1 MIQIIIEDLR
11 SAIQSIRSNKVRSF
25 LTMLGVIIGVFSV
38 VTLISLVQGLDK
50 QIRDQ
55 FSNIGSELIFVVAG
69 DIESSNPFSESS
81 QFARLKHTDIAI
93 LQDVSNVKN
102 VTPQY
107 PLPVRIK
114 NLDREQNGM
123 MLGMA
128 SEFADVFGLKM
139 ESGEFYKLNN
149 EEKVVIGFKVAN
161 NLYGSPN
168 RALGKK
174 IVAGGKTY
182 LIKGVLKDNK
192 SRQARFEFNDA
203 IFVPPLTMERNHDV
217 SLVEIIIKLKNPE
230 LLQES
235 KRELTLA
242 LLKDHGEKDFSILT
256 NEDLGD
262 ILGNITGF
270 LSIVLGGI
278 TSISLLV
285 GGIGIMNIMLVNVT
299 ERTKEIGIRKAL
311 GATNFS
317 ILTQF
322 MIEAVIVSLIG
333 GAIGLLL
340 GYAAGYVIKIVADFQ
355 SNISFTTILLSLGFS
370 TLVGVVFGIAP
381 AYNASKRD
389 PVEALRYE

>member
-1 MIQIIIEDLR
+1 MLQIILEDLR
-11 SAIQSIRSNKVRSF
+11 SAIQSILSNKVRSF

-55 FSNIGSELIFVVAG
+55 FSNIGSELIFVTAG
-69 DIESSNPFSESS
+69 DIESSSPFSESNS
-81 QFARLKHTDIAI
+81 FARLKKTDIA
-93 LQDVSNVKN
+93 LLKN
-102 VTPQY
+102 VTNIKSATPQY
-107 PLPVRIK
+107 QLPVKVK
-114 NLDREQNGM
+114 NLDREQNGIM
-123 MLGMA
+123 IGIA
-128 SEFADVFGLKM
+128 SDFSSVFSLKL
-139 ESGEFYKLNN
+139 EQGEFYRLNN
-149 EEKVVIGFKVAN
+149 EEQVVVGFKVAN

-168 RALGKK
+168 RAIGKK
-174 IVAGGKTY
+174 IIAGGKVY

-192 SRQARFEFNDA
+192 GKQSRFEFNDA
-203 IFVPPLTMERNHDV
+203 IFVPPLTMEQNHDV
-217 SLVEIIIKLKNPE
+217 SLAEIVVKLENPD
-230 LLQES
+230 LLAET
-235 KRELTLA
+235 KRDLKKT

-333 GAIGLLL
+333 GIIGLLL
-340 GYAAGYVIKIVADFQ
+340 GYIAGYIIYVFANFQ
-355 SNISFTTILLSLGFS
+355 SNISLTTILLSLGFS
-370 TLVGVVFGIAP
+370 SVVGIVFGIAP

>member
-1 MIQIIIEDLR
+1 MIQIVIEDLR
-11 SAIQSIRSNKVRSF
+11 SAIQSILSNKVRSF

-69 DIESSNPFSESS
+69 DIQSSSPFSEAS
-81 QFARLKHTDIAI
+81 QFARLKRTDV
-93 LQDVSNVKN
+93 DVIKLVPNVKDA
-102 VTPQY
+102 TPQY
-107 PLPVRIK
+107 PLPVKIQH
-114 NLDREQNGM
+114 LDREQNGV

-128 SEFADVFGLKM
+128 SEFADVFSLKIA
-139 ESGEFYKLNN
+139 EGEFYRQNN
-149 EEKVVIGFKVAN
+149 EEQVVIGFNVAN
-161 NLYGSPN
+161 KLYGSPS
-168 RALGKK
+168 RAMGKK
-174 IVAGGKTY
+174 IIAGGKTY
-182 LIKGVLKDNK
+182 KIKGVLQNNK
-192 SRQARFEFNDA
+192 AKQARFEFNDA
-203 IFVPPLTMERNHDV
+203 VFVPPLTMERNHAV
-217 SLVEIIIKLKNPE
+217 SLIEIIVKLKNPK
-230 LLQES
+230 LLSET
-235 KRELTLA
+235 KRDLTLA
-242 LLKDHGEKDFSILT
+242 LEKDHGEKDFTILT

-270 LSIVLGGI
+270 LSIALGGI

-311 GATNFS
+311 GATNSS

-322 MIEAVIVSLIG
+322 MIEAVIISLIG
-333 GAIGLLL
+333 GIIGLVF
-340 GYAAGYVIKIVADFQ
+340 GYGAGYIIKIVANFET
-355 SNISFTTILLSLGFS
+355 NISLNTILISLGFS
-370 TLVGVVFGIAP
+370 SLVGVVFGIAP

>member
-1 MIQIIIEDLR
+1 MIQVIVEDLR
-11 SAIQSIRSNKVRSF
+11 SAIQSILSNKVRSF

-81 QFARLKHTDIAI
+81 TFARLKRTDIAVLKSVENI
-93 LQDVSNVKN
+93 KN
-102 VTPQY
+102 ATPQY
-107 PLPVRIK
+107 QLPVKVK
-114 NLDREQNGM
+114 NLDREQNGIM
-123 MLGMA
+123 IGIA
-128 SEFADVFGLKM
+128 SDFASVFSLKL
-139 ESGEFYKLNN
+139 EAGEFYRLNN
-149 EEKVVIGFKVAN
+149 EEKVVVGFKVAN
-161 NLYGSPN
+161 NLYGSPA
-168 RALGKK
+168 RAIGQK
-174 IVAGGKTY
+174 IIAGGKSY
-182 LIKGVLKDNK
+182 QIKGVLKDNK
-192 SRQARFEFNDA
+192 GKQARFEFNDA
-203 IFVPPLTMERNHDV
+203 IFVPPLTMEQNHDV
-217 SLVEIIIKLKNPE
+217 SLAEIVVKLENPD
-230 LLQES
+230 LLLET
-235 KRELTLA
+235 KRELSKA
-242 LLKDHGEKDFSILT
+242 LLKEHGEKDFSILT

-333 GAIGLLL
+333 GIIGLLL
-340 GYAAGYVIKIVADFQ
+340 GYITGYIIDLVANFQ
-355 SNISFTTILLSLGFS
+355 SSISLTTVLLSLGFS
-370 TLVGVVFGIAP
+370 LLVGVVFGIAP